1 MTLADGCFD
10 PAHCGHLDYLIAAA
24 ALGRPLV
31 VNIAPDS
38 AIYAKGRRPYQ
49 TREERARFIFALDCV
64 DRVICQDLAEAI
76 RTLKPTVLAKGPDWR
91 GRLPVDVFVACQ
103 DTGTEIHY
111 TDTQAKTSRERLSA

>member
-10 PAHCGHLDYLIAAA
+10 PVHVGHLDYLRAAA

-31 VNIAPDS
+31 VNVAPDS

-49 TREERARFIFALDCV
+49 TRIERARLIFALDCV

-76 RTLKPTVLAKGPDWR
+76 RTLKPNILAKGPDWR
-91 GRLPVDVFVACQ
+91 GRLPVDVLAACKE
-103 DTGTEIHY
+103 TWTEIHY